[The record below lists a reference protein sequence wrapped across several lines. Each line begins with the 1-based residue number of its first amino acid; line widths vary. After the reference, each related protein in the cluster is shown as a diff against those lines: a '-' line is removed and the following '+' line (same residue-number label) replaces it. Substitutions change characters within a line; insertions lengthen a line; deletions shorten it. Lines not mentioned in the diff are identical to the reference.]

1 MQKSEDVELR
11 PSPHSAYQP
20 FGELRN
26 CYPFV
31 KWAGG
36 KTQLLVELDKVIP
49 SEFDQYFEP
58 FLGGG
63 AMFFHLISNRNRI
76 FTAYLADLNRDLI
89 TSYKIVK
96 HNVKELIQLLK
107 KYEAEYKEDPI
118 EYYYTLR
125 DTIRPKNDIE
135 KAARFIAL
143 NKTCYNGLYRVN
155 RAGIF
160 NVPIGRYKNPPIC
173 DSNNLENV
181 SQVSVI
187 LRQ

>member
-36 KTQLLVELDKVIP
+36 KTQLLVELDKMIP

-89 TSYKIVK
+89 TGYKIVK

-125 DTIRPKNDIE
+125 DTIRP
-135 KAARFIAL
+135 
-143 NKTCYNGLYRVN
+143 
-155 RAGIF
+155 
-160 NVPIGRYKNPPIC
+160 
-173 DSNNLENV
+173 
-181 SQVSVI
+181 
-187 LRQ
+187 